1 MCTDRRRLH
10 SLAERDLLR
19 RVAVSDLAHDPELT
33 IREGQHVLGGPACPH
48 ERGEEP
54 ADEKTEEDLRERAS
68 IHAVRNGAGLPRV

>member
-1 MCTDRRRLH
+1 MCPDRRRLH
-10 SLAERDLLR
+10 SLTERDLLR

-33 IREGQHVLGGPACPH
+33 VRQRQHVLGGPACPY

-54 ADEKTEEDLRERAS
+54 ADEETEKDLRKRAS